1 MIQQHGENAIS
12 WRAWNEEAFEAARSE
27 GKPVLLTLGATW
39 CHWCHVMDEQAY
51 SDQRVID
58 LVNNQFIPVRVDVD
72 QRPDISLRYNQGTY
86 PSVVVLTGS
95 GEFLTGRPYTPADE
109 MAELLQQMSSGEFV
123 PEHAAIG
130 IPASQPASEATV
142 DAVME
147 RLEELYDG
155 QFGGFADE
163 PKQPPWEALHFL
175 TARYGHTGDRAVLKM
190 VNTTLEGMWNG
201 IYDHRDQ
208 GFFRYAV
215 SRDWK
220 VPHYEKMLVTNA
232 SLAMAYLEGYQVS
245 SRPVFKAA
253 VQGIVQYMIGTLY
266 SSEDG
271 LFFASQDADEPFY
284 QRSWKDRN
292 TAEPPPIDRTFYAGW
307 NALACHALIKAG
319 DVLGSNSYRQLGM
332 DTLERLWASSWTVD
346 GGLCRRVG
354 TRGDASPVLTDQVE
368 FLRALLALYQS
379 TGEADYLERAVEVAS
394 TTQRL
399 FGAPDGGCYDTTP
412 PRSFEARLLPREQQ
426 VRDNAVWAEA
436 LQFLA
441 YLTGDT
447 TYATTARSTL
457 DVFES
462 VVPGRS
468 YLGSHASRRMEE
480 DEEALFLPAGSAWGR
495 AKSMQT
501 HGPVSF
507 VLVGNDLDSRYRRLL
522 RATHRV
528 YAPHRILQQLDPE
541 RDADRIRG
549 LGFPTDRNP
558 ALYVCMGERCLAPIT
573 TQEEVRAMA
582 RARPWATGML

>member
-12 WRAWNEEAFEAARSE
+12 WREWNEEAFEVARSE

-86 PSVVVLTGS
+86 PSVVFLS
-95 GEFLTGRPYTPADE
+95 GDGQFLAGRPYTPADE
-109 MAELLQQMSSGEFV
+109 MVSVLQRVCNGETV
-123 PEHAAIG
+123 
-130 IPASQPASEATV
+130 SEPPTKAGATQDNNGSV
-142 DAVME
+142 DAVLD
-147 RLEELYDG
+147 RLTYLYDEK
-155 QFGGFADE
+155 FGGFAYE

-175 TARYGHTGDRAVLKM
+175 TARYGMTGKRSLMRM
-190 VNTTLEGMWNG
+190 VDKTLEWMWNG
-201 IYDHRDQ
+201 IYDHKDQ

-215 SRDWK
+215 SQDWK

-232 SLAMAYLEGYQVS
+232 SLALIYAEAYQVTRS
-245 SRPVFKAA
+245 PLYHAA
-253 VQGIVQYMIGTLY
+253 LMGIADFISVRFFVLQH
-266 SSEDG
+266 G
-271 LFFASQDADEPFY
+271 LLAASQDADEVYY
-284 QRSWKDRN
+284 QTSWKDRDRR
-292 TAEPPPIDRTFYAGW
+292 TPPAIDRTAYAGW
-307 NALACHALIKAG
+307 NALAAHALIQAG
-319 DVLGSNSYRQLGM
+319 NVLPRPAWVGVGYNYLNNIWRNGW
-332 DTLERLWASSWTVD
+332 TSS
-346 GGLCRRVG
+346 GGLRHRLG
-354 TRGDASPVLTDQVE
+354 ESGDPTPVLADHVE
-368 FLRALLALYQS
+368 FLRALLFLYQS
-379 TGEADYLERAVEVAS
+379 TGNAEALERAVAVAG

-399 FGAPDGGCYDTTP
+399 FGAPDGGCYDTMP
-412 PRSFEARLLPREQQ
+412 PQSFEARLLPREQP

-436 LQFLA
+436 LMTLA
-441 YLTGDT
+441 YLTGDDS
-447 TYATTARSTL
+447 YATTAKSTL

-541 RDADRIRG
+541 RDTDRIRG
-549 LGFPTDRNP
+549 LGFPIDRNP

-573 TQEEVRAMA
+573 TREEVRAMA